1 MVKSRFG
8 IGMSAKEA
16 EDFWREL
23 VLILIGVPFLI
34 IIGVMI
40 IDTLLNTAL
49 GTNLGFFK
57 YILYGIGGV
66 GWIIVLYR
74 KYIKKIIS
82 SI

>member
-1 MVKSRFG
+1 MKLRFG
-8 IGMSAKEA
+8 IGMSTKET

-40 IDTLLNTAL
+40 IDTLLNSAL

-57 YILYGIGGV
+57 YILY
-66 GWIIVLYR
+66 
-74 KYIKKIIS
+74 
-82 SI
+82 